1 MRTKS
6 LLALAA
12 VAVLAWAVNSSRWLE
27 AAQEPDVLRLG
38 TRVALVDMTKVF
50 EKHNVFQQKIEQMR
64 VRVVEAEENLK
75 AAKTRLEQT
84 KAATEKLPIGSIERQ
99 EAQTKIDLD
108 TRTMELDVN
117 AQKAKFMQQE
127 AQIYLETYESV
138 LAIISDYAEEQKI
151 GLVLRFNDSPIE
163 RADLQKVMQQLNKQ
177 VLYQKGADITQ
188 EILRRANAG

>member
-1 MRTKS
+1 M
-6 LLALAA
+6 
-12 VAVLAWAVNSSRWLE
+12 
-27 AAQEPDVLRLG
+27 
-38 TRVALVDMTKVF
+38 ALVDMTKVF
-50 EKHNVFQQKIEQMR
+50 EKHNVFQQKIEEMR
-64 VRVVEAEENLK
+64 VQVVEAEENLK
-75 AAKTRLEQT
+75 AAKTQLEQT

-163 RADLQKVMQQLNKQ
+163 RAD
-177 VLYQKGADITQ
+177 
-188 EILRRANAG
+188 